1 MVERANN
8 TSTLRTFKLTMTID
22 CVVSSSQSDRTQTPR
37 YVVYIPIVVVV
48 VLLRLFFLCWCQ
60 MIAELSCRYRVA
72 RRGRTLKNIYNC
84 RVFCLHYHIS
94 FRFISIISLLK
105 LCHENES
112 KSNTVPTSCHI
123 TPSHTHKH
131 KLNHA
136 HTQFTFSRKVA
147 KFSFR
152 FQSSFYTTP
161 TKPNLFDS
169 FIDMYVEL
177 LL

>member
-60 MIAELSCRYRVA
+60 MIAGLSCRYRVA

-123 TPSHTHKH
+123 TNTNSITPTP
-131 KLNHA
+131 
-136 HTQFTFSRKVA
+136 TQFTFSRKVA

-152 FQSSFYTTP
+152 FQSYFYTTP

-169 FIDMYVEL
+169 FIDMYVKL

>member
-37 YVVYIPIVVVV
+37 YLVYIPIVVVV

-60 MIAELSCRYRVA
+60 MIAGLSCRYRVA

-112 KSNTVPTSCHI
+112 KSNTVPTSSHI
-123 TPSHTHKH
+123 TPSHTQTQTQSRPHS
-131 KLNHA
+131 LNSPSLGRWQSSVSGFKVLS
-136 HTQFTFSRKVA
+136 TPPQPNQTFSIV
-147 KFSFR
+147 
-152 FQSSFYTTP
+152 
-161 TKPNLFDS
+161 L
-169 FIDMYVEL
+169 
-177 LL
+177 